1 VGWWCTVL
9 PKLAQRS
16 QSFSTEHLILF
27 IYFDLLLLLL
37 FLFLLL
43 LLLRHGLRN
52 NFLPIGFA
60 TGILCAFWALPS
72 TNVHFIFRFA
82 TATQFVGHF
91 LLAQSTIEC
100 GMCVRCV

>member
-27 IYFDLLLLLL
+27 IYFDLLVLLL

-52 NFLPIGFA
+52 ENGLENTYKYKVDSQADLEASVCI
-60 TGILCAFWALPS
+60 
-72 TNVHFIFRFA
+72 
-82 TATQFVGHF
+82 
-91 LLAQSTIEC
+91 
-100 GMCVRCV
+100 